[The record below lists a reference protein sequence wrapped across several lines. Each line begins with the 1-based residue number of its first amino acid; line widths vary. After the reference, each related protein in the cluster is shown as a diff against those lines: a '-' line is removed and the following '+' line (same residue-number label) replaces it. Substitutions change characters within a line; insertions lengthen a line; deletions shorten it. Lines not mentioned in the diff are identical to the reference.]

1 VAPHGGTGGHPGGA
15 AALRTLI
22 PSGSV
27 QTVHRVFYEPAG
39 TGAFVA
45 TPATAGP
52 WSAQA
57 QHGGPPSALAARAL
71 ELHEPDEGQ
80 RLARVAVDILR
91 PVPLGKITVR
101 TRTVRPGR
109 RVALL
114 EAVLETDDQEV
125 MHARGWRIAIADG
138 QVPVVGTGS
147 APPPIPDEQ
156 PLSSFRGAYQAGYLD
171 AIDFRFVAGGGFST
185 PGPAVVWGRPKI
197 PLIPDEEPSPMCR
210 ALLIA
215 DSGSGVS
222 ATLDPLDFLFIN
234 VDLTVILPRDP
245 AGEWLLLDAVT
256 TIGDQG
262 TGLAETTLSDVG
274 GPCGTAL
281 QTLLVAPR

>member
-1 VAPHGGTGGHPGGA
+1 MLENFA
-15 AALRTLI
+15 RT

-27 QTVHRVFYEPAG
+27 HSVHSVFFEPAG

-52 WSAQA
+52 WSAGA

-71 ELHEPDEGQ
+71 QLHEPDESQ

-114 EAVLETDDQEV
+114 EAVLEAGGQEV
-125 MHARGWRIAIADG
+125 LHARGWRLAIPQGDVPIVADG
-138 QVPVVGTGS
+138 P
-147 APPPIPDEQ
+147 APPDIPAEQ
-156 PLSSFRGAYQAGYLD
+156 PPTNFPGGHMAGYLEN
-171 AIDFRFVAGGGFST
+171 IDWRYIGAGGFDV
-185 PGPAVVWGRPKI
+185 PGPAVVWARSVI
-197 PLIPDEEPSPMCR
+197 PLLPDEELSPVCR
-210 ALLIA
+210 ALLLA

-222 ATLDPLDFLFIN
+222 STLDPVKFLFIN
-234 VDLTVILPRDP
+234 TDLTVILPRDP
-245 AGEWLLLDAVT
+245 VGEWLLLDSVS
-256 TIGDQG
+256 TIGEQG
-262 TGLAETTLSDVG
+262 TGLAETKLSDVYAG
-274 GPCGTAL
+274 CGTAV